1 MTDAGA
7 APRRLHILT
16 VIMRFVKRA
25 PSTLVV
31 PPLALGFMGREFH
44 PVLAFGAFAAIA
56 AAVIVSTWLGWW
68 SFTYTIGE
76 EEVLIQHGVL
86 RRERRSIP
94 RGRIQDVS
102 IERGPF
108 ARIFGLALVRIET
121 GGGKA
126 EEAELDSVSL
136 AEAERLRALLRSYHP
151 VAAAGTGDE
160 PVPAEPV
167 RRIVYAMSLGRVLLR
182 GVFGFSMLWLAAIY
196 GAIHSIDRVVKFDW
210 EKWFGEAERVAI
222 AQFSLLALALVLV
235 VALLLGVIA
244 GIVRTLLRDYGF
256 TLTHEPGRFRRVRG
270 LLTRSEIVI
279 ADRRIQLGLVHRGAI
294 SGRLG
299 WNTVA
304 VQTLGGSDDPTGRQE
319 LAPFATAEEVAEVI
333 AATPLPPF
341 ERIGLRPVAS
351 AHILRSALRHGLPV
365 ALAFGIAGWFLPLL
379 WWGLLLVPV
388 SVVIALFQR
397 SYHRYALRDTSLQV
411 MRGVLSQRDWIVPF
425 ESIQTLT
432 VRRSWLQR
440 RLGVATVRVDTAG
453 ASGMHRPDVSDAP
466 LDAALALAQA
476 LAARVD

>member
-1 MTDAGA
+1 MTEAGS
-7 APRRLHILT
+7 APQRLHVLT

-31 PPLALGFMGREFH
+31 PPLVLGFAGREFH
-44 PVLAFGAFAAIA
+44 PVLAFGTFAVIA
-56 AAVIVSTWLGWW
+56 AAVIITTWLGWW
-68 SFTYTIGE
+68 TFTYTIGE
-76 EEVLIQHGVL
+76 EEVLIQHGLVQ
-86 RRERRSIP
+86 RSRRSIP

-102 IERGPF
+102 IERSPF

-136 AEAERLRALLRSYHP
+136 AEAERLRALLRAYHP
-151 VAAAGTGDE
+151 ATPAGADE
-160 PVPAEPV
+160 PTPAEPE
-167 RRIVYAMSLGRVLLR
+167 RRTVYAMSLGRVLLR

-196 GAIHSIDRVVKFDW
+196 GAIHSIDRVMEFDW
-210 EKWFGEAERVAI
+210 EKWFGEAERVAL
-222 AQFSLLALALVLV
+222 AQFSLLALALVLA
-235 VALLLGVIA
+235 VALLLGVVA

-256 TLTHEPGRFRRVRG
+256 TLSHEPGRFRRVRG
-270 LLTRSEIVI
+270 LLTRSEVVI

-304 VQTLGGSDDPTGRQE
+304 VQTLGGSDDPSGRQE
-319 LAPFATAEEVAEVI
+319 LSPFATAAEAAEVV

-351 AHILRSALRHGLPV
+351 AHILRSAIRHGLPV
-365 ALAFGIAGWFLPLL
+365 ALVFGIAGWFLPPL

-388 SVVIALFQR
+388 PVAIALFQR
-397 SYHRYALRDTSLQV
+397 SFHRYALRDTSLQV

-432 VRRSWLQR
+432 VQQSWLQR
-440 RLGVATVRVDTAG
+440 RLGVATVVVDTAG
-453 ASGMHRPDVSDAP
+453 ASGLHRPNVTDAP
-466 LDAALALAQA
+466 LDAALALTRA

>member
-1 MTDAGA
+1 MTDPGD
-7 APRRLHILT
+7 APQRLHILT

-31 PPLALGFMGREFH
+31 PPLVLGFAGREFH
-44 PVLAFGAFAAIA
+44 PVLAFGTFAAIA
-56 AAVIVSTWLGWW
+56 AAVIVTTWLGWW
-68 SFTYTIGE
+68 TFTYTIGE
-76 EEVLIQHGVL
+76 EEVLIQHGLVQ
-86 RRERRSIP
+86 RSRRSIP

-102 IERGPF
+102 IERSPF

-136 AEAERLRALLRSYHP
+136 AEAERLRALLRAYRPATSASTDEAP
-151 VAAAGTGDE
+151 AAE
-160 PVPAEPV
+160 AE
-167 RRIVYAMSLGRVLLR
+167 RRTVYAMSLGRVLLR

-196 GAIHSIDRVVKFDW
+196 GAIHSIDRVVEFDW
-210 EKWFGEAERVAI
+210 EKWFGEAERVAL
-222 AQFSLLALALVLV
+222 AQFSILALLLVLA
-235 VALLLGVIA
+235 VALLLGVVA

-256 TLTHEPGRFRRVRG
+256 TLSHEPGRFRRVRG
-270 LLTRSEIVI
+270 LLTRSEVVI

-304 VQTLGGSDDPTGRQE
+304 VQTLGGSDDPSGRQE
-319 LAPFATAEEVAEVI
+319 LAPFATAAEAAEVV

-351 AHILRSALRHGLPV
+351 AHILRSAIRHGLPV
-365 ALAFGIAGWFLPLL
+365 ALAFGIAGWFLAPL

-388 SVVIALFQR
+388 PVVIALFQR
-397 SYHRYALRDTSLQV
+397 SFHRYALRDTSLQV

-432 VRRSWLQR
+432 VQQSWLQR
-440 RLGVATVRVDTAG
+440 RLGVATVVVDTAG
-453 ASGMHRPDVSDAP
+453 ASGLHRPNVTDAP
-466 LDAALALAQA
+466 LDAALALTKA